1 MAHQVYKINDK
12 KVPSV
17 TTVIGRF
24 KNSTGLLI
32 WSNQLGL
39 EGKRYQDELNK
50 ASEIGTSVHELAEL
64 HIRDHFYTIPEDEI
78 VKNCFNKFISW
89 WEDCD
94 FKVNWS
100 EKSFVSEQYQYGGTA
115 DLLVNDDTLIDFKTS
130 KSIYPDYLVQGS
142 AYAQMIKENEG
153 KEISKFIVAR
163 FGKDESED
171 FEIMEFSQEDLSKA
185 FEYFKVIR
193 EAFDLEKNV
202 NSLMR
207 KRSRK

>member
-1 MAHQVYKINDK
+1 M
-12 KVPSV
+12 
-17 TTVIGRF
+17 
-24 KNSTGLLI
+24 
-32 WSNQLGL
+32 
-39 EGKRYQDELNK
+39 
-50 ASEIGTSVHELAEL
+50 
-64 HIRDHFYTIPEDEI
+64 
-78 VKNCFNKFISW
+78 
-89 WEDCD
+89 
-94 FKVNWS
+94 
-100 EKSFVSEQYQYGGTA
+100 
-115 DLLVNDDTLIDFKTS
+115 
-130 KSIYPDYLVQGS
+130 QGS

-171 FEIMEFSQEDLSKA
+171 FEIREFSQEDLSKA